1 MDEDGALR
9 VGGAALATRVGVG
22 VSCAMKRRN
31 GNASVVS
38 VLRGQT
44 GALEAA
50 AQCASRGWMT
60 ILVGPP
66 ASGKTSV
73 AQCLADLAGR
83 TLRRVALTAATDTSE
98 LLGSFEQKEP
108 ARDRAALEEVVSTTL
123 RRVAADALGSFS
135 SSSSDGGEENVIE
148 KRDTKHALL
157 DVVERAW
164 SRWSSYESIVDAASR
179 GARAEDAASAKEALS
194 AVVDAVAEARDTL
207 AARDATEGR
216 AILLQTNYAMDVDG
230 DVGDD
235 VVNDADPLVSSIRE
249 RLASLGP
256 EAWGGAAPSA
266 GRFEWVDGVLL
277 KAATTGEWVLL
288 ENANLCS
295 PTVLDRLN
303 PLLET
308 GGSLLVSECGHGAD
322 GEPRVVRAHPEFRLF
337 LALDP
342 RRGEVSRA
350 MRNRGVEVF
359 MSGVPDDSLAE
370 ESLAAEESS
379 ERRALDIRSVRSVSE
394 DEAKTPLVSSSDAFP
409 SSRTL
414 ATFAPVD
421 DLEGVLAAAG
431 VPAGAPRRA
440 MARAHRA
447 LVAGDCVSSSE
458 LGPETSSET
467 AEARGIRVA
476 RARRSVAA
484 RFAAL
489 THREASRWAAL
500 TSELLARGV
509 GAENAL
515 RVAWTHVYER
525 GEVSEDA
532 RRATRVAF
540 ARHVKPFLDA
550 TRRDFTEESIPRAGF
565 LKTENVVDASLVA
578 RWARSTLVEPLGWP
592 EPAATATP
600 PADVESRARR
610 AGALLE
616 TVAGTLYGRERAA
629 ADALS
634 ATNGR

>member
-1 MDEDGALR
+1 LDEDGALR
-9 VGGAALATRVGVG
+9 VGGAALATSRAGVG
-22 VSCAMKRRN
+22 VSNAMRN

-50 AQCASRGWMT
+50 AHCASRGWMT

-108 ARDRAALEEVVSTTL
+108 ARDRAALEEVVSTAL
-123 RRVAADALGSFS
+123 RRVAADALGSFPGFAS
-135 SSSSDGGEENVIE
+135 SEGGEEDVEEE
-148 KRDTKHALL
+148 KRDQKREFLL

-164 SRWSSYESIVDAASR
+164 SKWSAYESIVDAASR

-194 AVVDAVAEARDTL
+194 AVVDAVAEARAL
-207 AARDATEGR
+207 AASLDATEGGTIR
-216 AILLQTNYAMDVDG
+216 DAMDVDG
-230 DVGDD
+230 DETSGDVLHD
-235 VVNDADPLVSSIRE
+235 KEDPVVSSIRE
-249 RLASLGP
+249 RLSTFGP

-277 KAATTGEWVLL
+277 KAATLGEWVLL

-308 GGSLLVSECGHGAD
+308 GGSLLVSECGHGSD
-322 GEPRVVRAHPEFRLF
+322 GEPRIVRAHPEFRLI

-359 MSGVPDDSLAE
+359 MSGGEDDDSVRDAGK
-370 ESLAAEESS
+370 SSESS
-379 ERRALDIRSVRSVSE
+379 ENSSALDVKGQSLFE
-394 DEAKTPLVSSSDAFP
+394 DDP
-409 SSRTL
+409 SAQTL
-414 ATFAPVD
+414 TNVD

-447 LVAGDCVSSSE
+447 LVNGDVLESSDLS
-458 LGPETSSET
+458 PESISSET
-467 AEARGIRVA
+467 DEAFRKRLANA
-476 RARRSVAA
+476 RAIRRGSV
-484 RFAAL
+484 L
-489 THREASRWAAL
+489 
-500 TSELLARGV
+500 
-509 GAENAL
+509 
-515 RVAWTHVYER
+515 
-525 GEVSEDA
+525 
-532 RRATRVAF
+532 
-540 ARHVKPFLDA
+540 
-550 TRRDFTEESIPRAGF
+550 
-565 LKTENVVDASLVA
+565 
-578 RWARSTLVEPLGWP
+578 
-592 EPAATATP
+592 
-600 PADVESRARR
+600 
-610 AGALLE
+610 
-616 TVAGTLYGRERAA
+616 
-629 ADALS
+629 
-634 ATNGR
+634 